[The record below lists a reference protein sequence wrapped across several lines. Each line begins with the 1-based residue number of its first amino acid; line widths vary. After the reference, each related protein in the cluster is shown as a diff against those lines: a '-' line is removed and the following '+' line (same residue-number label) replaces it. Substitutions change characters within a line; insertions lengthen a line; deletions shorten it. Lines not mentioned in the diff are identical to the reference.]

1 MKYHIIRGTLDAA
14 GVRDR
19 RQGRSKYGAKSP
31 AQDLGPMPRR
41 PTIARKTK
49 YAEQLTG
56 TALTLNQFTNKL
68 MYGGKRQL
76 AHRILEDALARCESQ
91 AGRAGVEVLESALRN
106 AMPLIEVKPK
116 RVGGSTYQIP
126 VEVRA
131 DRRVSLGMRWLI
143 ESARKRNGKS
153 MSDKLAAELI
163 DASNGLGAAV
173 KRREDTHRMA
183 EANRAFSHFKW

>member
-1 MKYHIIRGTLDAA
+1 
-14 GVRDR
+14 
-19 RQGRSKYGAKSP
+19 
-31 AQDLGPMPRR
+31 MPRR

-49 YAEQLTG
+49 YEEQLTG
-56 TALTLNQFTNKL
+56 TALTLDQFTNKL
-68 MYGGKRQL
+68 MYGGKRHL

-91 AGRAGVEVLESALRN
+91 AGRAGVEVLEQALRN

-143 ESARKRNGKS
+143 ESARKRGENS
-153 MSDKLAAELI
+153 MPRKLAAELI
-163 DASNGLGAAV
+163 DASESRGGAIK
-173 KRREDTHRMA
+173 KREETHRMA
-183 EANRAFSHFKW
+183 EANKAFAHYRW

>member
-1 MKYHIIRGTLDAA
+1 
-14 GVRDR
+14 
-19 RQGRSKYGAKSP
+19 
-31 AQDLGPMPRR
+31 MPRR

-49 YAEQLTG
+49 YQEQLAG
-56 TALTLNQFTNKL
+56 TALTLDQFTHKL
-68 MYGGKRQL
+68 MRGGKRQL
-76 AHRILEDALARCESQ
+76 ASRILEDAIAHCERQ
-91 AGRAGVEVLESALRN
+91 AGRSGVEVMETALRN

-143 ESARKRNGKS
+143 DAARKRNGKS
-153 MSDKLAAELI
+153 MAEKLAAELV
-163 DASNGLGAAV
+163 DASNGIGAAV

>member
-1 MKYHIIRGTLDAA
+1 
-14 GVRDR
+14 
-19 RQGRSKYGAKSP
+19 
-31 AQDLGPMPRR
+31 MPRR

-49 YAEQLTG
+49 YEEQLVG
-56 TALTLNQFTNKL
+56 TALTMSQLTSKL
-68 MYGGKRQL
+68 MHGGKRQL
-76 AHRILEDALARCESQ
+76 ASRILEDAIARCEKQ
-91 AGRAGVEVLESALRN
+91 TGRSGVEVMELALRN

-143 ESARKRNGKS
+143 EAARKRSGRS
-153 MSDKLAAELI
+153 MADKLAAEFM
-163 DASNGLGAAV
+163 DASNGIGAAV

>member
-1 MKYHIIRGTLDAA
+1 
-14 GVRDR
+14 
-19 RQGRSKYGAKSP
+19 
-31 AQDLGPMPRR
+31 MPRR

-49 YAEQLTG
+49 YADQLTG
-56 TALTLNQFTNKL
+56 TALTLDQFTNKL
-68 MYGGKRQL
+68 MRGGKHHL
-76 AHRILEDALARCESQ
+76 AHRILEGALSRCEQQ
-91 AGRAGVEVLESALRN
+91 AGRAGVEVLEAALRN

-143 ESARKRNGKS
+143 DAARKRNGKS
-153 MSDKLAAELI
+153 MSDKLAAELM
-163 DASNGLGAAV
+163 DASNSLGAAV

>member
-1 MKYHIIRGTLDAA
+1 
-14 GVRDR
+14 
-19 RQGRSKYGAKSP
+19 
-31 AQDLGPMPRR
+31 MPRR
-41 PTIARKTK
+41 PTVARKDK
-49 YAEQLTG
+49 YAQELVG
-56 TALTLNQFTNKL
+56 TALTLQQFTNKL
-68 MYGGKRQL
+68 MRGGKRQL
-76 AHRILEDALARCESQ
+76 AGRILEASLQRCERQ
-91 AGRAGVEVLESALRN
+91 AGRAGVEVMEAALRN

-153 MSDKLAAELI
+153 MSDKLAAELM
-163 DASNGLGAAV
+163 DASNGIGSAV

-183 EANRAFSHFKW
+183 EANKAFSHFKW

>member
-1 MKYHIIRGTLDAA
+1 
-14 GVRDR
+14 
-19 RQGRSKYGAKSP
+19 
-31 AQDLGPMPRR
+31 MPRR
-41 PTIARKTK
+41 ATIARKTK
-49 YAEQLTG
+49 YVEHLTG

-76 AHRILEDALARCESQ
+76 ANRILTDALSRCERQ
-91 AGRAGVEVLESALRN
+91 AGRAGVEVLEQALRN

-143 ESARKRNGKS
+143 DSARKRNGKS
-153 MSDKLAAELI
+153 MSDKLAAELM
-163 DASNGLGAAV
+163 DASNGVGNAV

-183 EANRAFSHFKW
+183 EANKAFSHFKW

>member
-1 MKYHIIRGTLDAA
+1 
-14 GVRDR
+14 
-19 RQGRSKYGAKSP
+19 
-31 AQDLGPMPRR
+31 MPRR

-56 TALTLNQFTNKL
+56 TALTLDQFANKL
-68 MYGGKRQL
+68 MHGGKQRL
-76 AHRILEDALARCESQ
+76 ANRILEDALTRCESQ
-91 AGRAGVEVLESALRN
+91 AGRAGVEVLEAALRN
-106 AMPLIEVKPK
+106 AMPLIEVRPK

-131 DRRVSLGMRWLI
+131 DRRISLGMRWLI
-143 ESARKRNGKS
+143 DSARTRTGKS
-153 MSDKLAAELI
+153 MSDKLAAELL
-163 DASNGLGAAV
+163 DAANGIGAAV

>member
-1 MKYHIIRGTLDAA
+1 
-14 GVRDR
+14 
-19 RQGRSKYGAKSP
+19 
-31 AQDLGPMPRR
+31 MPRR

-56 TALTLNQFTNKL
+56 TALTLDQFANKL
-68 MYGGKRQL
+68 MYGGKQRL
-76 AHRILEDALARCESQ
+76 ANRILEDALARCERQ
-91 AGRAGVEVLESALRN
+91 AGRAGVEVLEAALRN
-106 AMPLIEVKPK
+106 AMPLIEVRPK

-131 DRRVSLGMRWLI
+131 DRRISLGMRWLI
-143 ESARKRNGKS
+143 ESARKRTGRS
-153 MSDKLAAELI
+153 MGDKLAAELL
-163 DASNGLGAAV
+163 DAANGAGAAV

>member
-1 MKYHIIRGTLDAA
+1 
-14 GVRDR
+14 
-19 RQGRSKYGAKSP
+19 
-31 AQDLGPMPRR
+31 MPRR
-41 PTIARKTK
+41 PTIPRKEK
-49 YAEQLTG
+49 YAQDLAG
-56 TALTLNQFTNKL
+56 TALTLDQFTNKL
-68 MYGGKRQL
+68 MRGGKRQL
-76 AHRILEDALARCESQ
+76 ASRILEDAIARCEKQ
-91 AGRAGVEVLESALRN
+91 AGRSGVEVMELALRN

-143 ESARKRNGKS
+143 EAARKRNGRS
-153 MSDKLAAELI
+153 MAEKLASEFI
-163 DASNGLGAAV
+163 DASNNLGAAV

>member
-1 MKYHIIRGTLDAA
+1 
-14 GVRDR
+14 
-19 RQGRSKYGAKSP
+19 
-31 AQDLGPMPRR
+31 MPRR

-49 YAEQLTG
+49 YADQLTG
-56 TALTLNQFTNKL
+56 TALTLDQFTNKL
-68 MYGGKRQL
+68 MHGGKRQL
-76 AHRILEDALARCESQ
+76 AHRILEGALARCETQ
-91 AGRAGVEVLESALRN
+91 AGRAGVEVLEAALRN

-143 ESARKRNGKS
+143 ESARRRNGRS
-153 MSDKLAAELI
+153 MSEKLAAELM

-183 EANRAFSHFKW
+183 EANRAFSHFKA

>member
-1 MKYHIIRGTLDAA
+1 
-14 GVRDR
+14 
-19 RQGRSKYGAKSP
+19 
-31 AQDLGPMPRR
+31 MPRR

-56 TALTLNQFTNKL
+56 TALTLDQFANKL
-68 MYGGKRQL
+68 MHGGKQRL
-76 AHRILEDALARCESQ
+76 ANRILEDALARCESQ
-91 AGRAGVEVLESALRN
+91 AGRAGVEVLEAALRN
-106 AMPLIEVKPK
+106 AMPLIEVRPK

-131 DRRVSLGMRWLI
+131 DRRISLGMRWLI
-143 ESARKRNGKS
+143 DSARKRTGKS
-153 MSDKLAAELI
+153 MSDKLASELL
-163 DASNGLGAAV
+163 DAANGIGAAV